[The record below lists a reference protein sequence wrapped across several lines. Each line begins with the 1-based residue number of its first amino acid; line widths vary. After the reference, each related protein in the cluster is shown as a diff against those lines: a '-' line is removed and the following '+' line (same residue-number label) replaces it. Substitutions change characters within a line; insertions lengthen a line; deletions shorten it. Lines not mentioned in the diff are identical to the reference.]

1 METKLT
7 LKLKRTTIERGKRF
21 AKKRKTSL
29 SKLVANYIEKITEV
43 DEEEQISPLVKSL
56 VGVVKKDKKDWKE
69 HRHDYTDHLIKK
81 YK

>member
-21 AKKRKTSL
+21 AKKRNTSL
-29 SKLVANYIEKITEV
+29 SKLVANYLEKITEV

-56 VGVVKKDKKDWKE
+56 VGVVKKDKKGWKE
-69 HRHDYTDHLIKK
+69 HRNDYTDHLIKK